1 MIIILY
7 ISLLEMYILIKRAL
21 INIILSHKRD
31 KHYLV
36 GISETTR
43 VKTLN
48 KQEISN
54 IKFNQ

>member
-1 MIIILY
+1 
-7 ISLLEMYILIKRAL
+7 MYILIKRAL